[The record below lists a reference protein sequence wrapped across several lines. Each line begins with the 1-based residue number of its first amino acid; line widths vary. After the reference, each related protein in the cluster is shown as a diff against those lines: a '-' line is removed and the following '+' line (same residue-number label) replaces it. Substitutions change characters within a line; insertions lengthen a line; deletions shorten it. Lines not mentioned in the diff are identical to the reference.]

1 MQDDSV
7 HADRDLLLEIVV
19 QETEDLM
26 LFYLDLLFGFP
37 LMLEI
42 LRYLGSQYEWKL
54 LVLHVLIH
62 VEHVL
67 PKLFS
72 KHIMLPDDLFNIL
85 NR

>member
-42 LRYLGSQYEWKL
+42 LRDLGSQYEWEL
-54 LVLHVLIH
+54 LVFHVLIH
-62 VEHVL
+62 VEHVF
-67 PKLFS
+67 PKFLS
-72 KHIMLPDDLFNIL
+72 EHIMFPNDLFNVL

>member
-42 LRYLGSQYEWKL
+42 LR
-54 LVLHVLIH
+54 
-62 VEHVL
+62 
-67 PKLFS
+67 
-72 KHIMLPDDLFNIL
+72 DL
-85 NR
+85 